1 MVSAIVLV
9 KTDKDKTPQLAQEI
23 ADMQG
28 VSEVFSV
35 TGRYDLVVIVKVKML
50 DAIADVVSDFMR
62 KIDGIKETETLIA
75 FRAFSTAEQEAGF
88 DLGLD

>member
-9 KTDKDKTPQLAQEI
+9 KTEKDKTPQLAQKI
-23 ADMQG
+23 ADMKG

-35 TGRYDLVVIVKVKML
+35 TGRYDLVVIVKVKQL

-62 KIDGIKETETLIA
+62 KIDGIRETETLIA
-75 FRAFSTAEQEAGF
+75 FRAFSTVEQSAGF

>member
-9 KTDKDKTPQLAQEI
+9 KTNKDKTPQLAQEI
-23 ADMQG
+23 ADMAG

-50 DAIADVVSDFMR
+50 DAIAEVVSDFMR
-62 KIDGIKETETLIA
+62 KLDGIKETETLIA
-75 FRAFSTAEQEAGF
+75 FRAFSTHEQTVGF

>member
-9 KTDKDKTPQLAQEI
+9 KTDKDKTPEMAQKI
-23 ADMQG
+23 ADMTG

-35 TGRYDLVVIVKVKML
+35 TGRYDLVVIVKVKLL
-50 DAIADVVSDFMR
+50 DAVADVVSDFMR
-62 KIDGIKETETLIA
+62 KLDGIKETETLIA
-75 FRAFSTAEQEAGF
+75 FRAFSTLEQNVGF

>member
-9 KTDKDKTPQLAQEI
+9 KTEKDKTPQLAQKI
-23 ADMQG
+23 ADMEG

-50 DAIADVVSDFMR
+50 DAVADVVSDFMR
-62 KIDGIKETETLIA
+62 KIDGIKDTETLIA
-75 FRAFSTAEQEAGF
+75 FRAFSTLEQNAGF

>member
-9 KTDKDKTPQLAQEI
+9 KTEKDRTPQLAQEV
-23 ADMQG
+23 ADMNG

-35 TGRYDLVVIVKVKML
+35 TGRYDLVVIVKVKQL
-50 DAIADVVSDFMR
+50 DEVADVVSGFMR
-62 KIDGIKETETLIA
+62 KQDGILETETLIA
-75 FRAFSTAEQEAGF
+75 FRAFSTHEQNVGF

>member
-9 KTDKDKTPQLAQEI
+9 KTDKDKTPEMAQKI
-23 ADMQG
+23 ADMTG

-50 DAIADVVSDFMR
+50 DAVADVVSDFMR
-62 KIDGIKETETLIA
+62 KLDGIKETETLIA
-75 FRAFSTAEQEAGF
+75 FRAFSTLEQNVGF

>member
-9 KTDKDKTPQLAQEI
+9 KTDKDKTPEMARKI
-23 ADMQG
+23 ADMEG

-50 DAIADVVSDFMR
+50 DAVAEVVSEFMR
-62 KIDGIKETETLIA
+62 SLDGIRETETLIA
-75 FRAFSTAEQEAGF
+75 FRAFSTLEQNVGF

>member
-9 KTDKDKTPQLAQEI
+9 KTEKDKTPQLAQEI
-23 ADMQG
+23 ADMKG

-35 TGRYDLVVIVKVKML
+35 TGRYDLVVIVKVKVL
-50 DAIADVVSDFMR
+50 DQIADVVSGFMR
-62 KIDGIKETETLIA
+62 QIEGITETETLIA
-75 FRAFSTAEQEAGF
+75 FRAFSTVEQNVGF